1 VLIGSATANRST
13 LKRQVQ
19 ISDLSFF
26 LQQALKPNTQGYD
39 DICYIHNLQ
48 YNWALNGSLS
58 LPFLF
63 LRVLKIVTHLTLHI
77 KYIINESGEIKYERI

>member
-1 VLIGSATANRST
+1 MQIGSATASRSI

-26 LQQALKPNTQGYD
+26 LQQALKPNIQGYG

-48 YNWALNGSLS
+48 YNWAFDGSLS

-63 LRVLKIVTHLTLHI
+63 FKGF
-77 KYIINESGEIKYERI
+77 KNSYSYNPPY